1 MILLSRNLLLTSTR
15 EQRRKQCYIQWK
27 VISLMQPFC
36 ELLTQVYSS
45 CFRRRREQKMGCRR
59 KVLLASIIF
68 TLVCYKV
75 TAKDTRLL
83 DVQKTK
89 DVVDDQY
96 DGCRDEAMKKFI
108 ESDVLKRELSNSEG
122 FQKAWTKSNEC
133 SKQIPG
139 GRKEH
144 TAALSVYV
152 KGDRPFIKTL
162 NKAIETMGGNVSIY
176 ENHFHFKSLH
186 FLLMDSMRLLKPQEC
201 KNFYVFQDGQNKPQ
215 KGSTVRF
222 TSFTSAHSDYE
233 ELKKSEDVDENMILN
248 LTSCFFVNLKDY
260 VCGQELDEILLS
272 PAEVFTV
279 EQVETKTTSDDDEY
293 LDIVLKQLRLKSSHN
308 CYISSRSPPA
318 AVSTLWLVSVLAASS
333 LFSVTV

>member
-1 MILLSRNLLLTSTR
+1 M
-15 EQRRKQCYIQWK
+15 EY
-27 VISLMQPFC
+27 
-36 ELLTQVYSS
+36 
-45 CFRRRREQKMGCRR
+45 RRE
-59 KVLLASIIF
+59 VLVVAIIF
-68 TLVCYKV
+68 TVACSKV
-75 TAKDTRLL
+75 TTQETRLL
-83 DVQKTK
+83 DFLNNT

-108 ESDVLKRELSNSEG
+108 ESDVLKRELNNSKG
-122 FQKAWTKSNEC
+122 FQKAWNKSIEC

-152 KGDRPFIKTL
+152 NGDRSFIQTL

-186 FLLMDSMRLLKPQEC
+186 FLLMDSMRLLKPKDC
-201 KNFYVFQDGQNKPQ
+201 KNFYVFQDGQNQPQ

-222 TSFTSAHSDYE
+222 TSFTLAYSNYE
-233 ELKKSEDVDENMILN
+233 ELKSFEDVDENTILH

-260 VCGQELDEILLS
+260 VCGQEQDEILLS

-279 EQVETKTTSDDDEY
+279 EQMETKTTSDGDEY
-293 LDIVLKQLRLKSSHN
+293 LEIVLNHSGLNSSHN
-308 CYISSRSPPA
+308 CYIFPQMSGGQETTTAVTEQVSVPGGQETTTVITDRNSVPGGQETATVVTDRNRSPPA
-318 AVSTLWLVSVLAASS
+318 VVSTLWLVSVLVVVA
-333 LFSVTV
+333 LFSLAV